1 MNLELRS
8 LVKPGD
14 LPTERVTLR
23 AKVDLD
29 LGDYLFA
36 QSGYAD
42 GVPTINFFHTY
53 WFQYK
58 KISAGDLVVI
68 YSKEGSES
76 SKKLTTGKM
85 AHFYYLDLK
94 STIWDDPN
102 KAAVILYAPKWE
114 SKSVDD
120 F

>member
-14 LPTERVTLR
+14 LPNERVTLR

-29 LGDYLFA
+29 VGDYLFA

-42 GVPTINFFHTY
+42 GAPTINFFHTY
-53 WFQYK
+53 WFPFK

-68 YSKEGSES
+68 YTKVGTES
-76 SKKLTTGKM
+76 SKKLTTGKR

-94 STIWDDPN
+94 KTIWDDPT

>member
-14 LPTERVTLR
+14 LPNERVTLR
-23 AKVDLD
+23 AKVNLD

-36 QSGYAD
+36 QPGYFS

-53 WFQYK
+53 WFPFK

-68 YSKEGSES
+68 YTKEGSES
-76 SKKLTTGKM
+76 SKNLTTGKM

-94 STIWDDPN
+94 EAIWDDST

-114 SKSVDD
+114 SKSVED